1 MISYEE
7 VLDRIN
13 AIPAGLTGDDRTITW
28 LTGAQVVGLARNS
41 RGHLELF
48 LAGDQLKPRTGTVK
62 SAMHHHSWHRDNQP
76 PLSANR
82 IRLPALGHFDQV
94 GAFIA
99 AELLREQADTNLE
112 RAFAVTEPLI
122 ELAIK
127 RLEIS
132 ENAILGLVGELLL
145 LDALCRRAEGLHV
158 GPLVQAW
165 DGWRRSARDLTWEGT
180 GVEIKTTTRTTSSHA
195 IHGVHQIEPAAA
207 TNDDPGEARLLLV
220 SIGLRQADTN
230 MTAFSIPSLV
240 ESIVDRLNATGT
252 TGLVDEFLTRV
263 AMYGSESGIGY
274 EHATMASEAPFTA
287 PFTLT
292 FFRGYDMTDPAVQV
306 LRRDDVVAH
315 QHVDAQSLTF
325 RVELPATISI
335 NNPVSGARR
344 VAEWILG
351 PHSLDLQES

>member
-1 MISYEE
+1 MTSYEE
-7 VLDRIN
+7 VLDQIN
-13 AIPAGLTGDDRTITW
+13 AVPAGITGDDRTITW
-28 LTGAQVVGLARNS
+28 LTDAHVVGLARNS

-62 SAMHHHSWHRDNQP
+62 SAIHHHSWHRDGQP

-99 AELLREQADTNLE
+99 AELLREKADANLE

-145 LDALCRRAEGLHV
+145 LDALCRRADDLYV
-158 GPLVQAW
+158 GPVVQAW

-195 IHGVHQIEPAAA
+195 IHGIHQIEPASA
-207 TNDDPGEARLLLV
+207 TDDGPGEVRLLLV
-220 SIGLRQADTN
+220 SIGLRQADPN
-230 MTAFSIPSLV
+230 VPALSIPSLV
-240 ESIVDRLNATGT
+240 ESIVERLTATGAS
-252 TGLVDEFLTRV
+252 GLVDEFLTRV

-274 EHATMASEAPFTA
+274 EHATMANEAPFTT
-287 PFTLT
+287 PFTVT
-292 FFRGYDMTDPAVQV
+292 FVRSYDMADPAVEV

-325 RVELPATISI
+325 RVELPATISLD
-335 NNPVSGARR
+335 NPVAGARR
-344 VAEWILG
+344 VAEGILG
-351 PHSLDLQES
+351 LRR